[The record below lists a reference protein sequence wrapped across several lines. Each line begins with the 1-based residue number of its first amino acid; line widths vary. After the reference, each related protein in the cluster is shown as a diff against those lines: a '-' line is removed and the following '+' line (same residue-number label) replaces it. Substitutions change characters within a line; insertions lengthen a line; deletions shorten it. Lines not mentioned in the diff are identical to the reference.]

1 MNLLRRRVFTV
12 HHQVSVRNILAI
24 VHVRGRIVNAVFIP
38 DCDGLEPIL
47 VLKCLC
53 GMDLLIKTSRLCDL
67 PSLRA
72 FGHRV
77 HTLP

>member
-1 MNLLRRRVFTV
+1 MNLLRRRVFAV
-12 HHQVSVRNILAI
+12 LRRVSVGNALTI

-38 DCDGLEPIL
+38 HCDGLEPIL
-47 VLKCLC
+47 CAQSSGLC
-53 GMDLLIKTSRLCDL
+53 GMDLLIKTSRLCEL
-67 PSLRA
+67 PA